1 MYALVKKN
9 KKYQSDEL
17 VGFIGLDIVIKKN
30 KLCIIKSELKDKII
44 KDKYLIS
51 FEKLVKSIL
60 IFLDTDTDSDGAAFL
75 LDELAREYAVFKNK
89 YLKEL
94 SVKTRDE
101 YVRKVRLLANELKKY
116 VKKKEIKEVKTRS
129 R

>member
-51 FEKLVKSIL
+51 FERLVKSIL
-60 IFLDTDTDSDGAAFL
+60 IFLDTDTDSDGAAYL

-94 SVKTRDE
+94 SVKARDE